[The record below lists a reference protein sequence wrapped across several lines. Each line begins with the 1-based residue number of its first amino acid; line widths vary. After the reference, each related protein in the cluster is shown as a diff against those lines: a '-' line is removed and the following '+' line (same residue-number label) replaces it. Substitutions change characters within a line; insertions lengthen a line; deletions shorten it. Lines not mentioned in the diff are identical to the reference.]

1 MSWLSKTIRAAKER
15 RRIKK
20 ELRAMSNTN
29 TSGVVKGAVSSATTQ
44 NVLAGGV
51 SAGGG
56 VLIGLSAL
64 RSWAPG
70 IIPWTV
76 EHDAQAVIF
85 LTTIV
90 VPFVSRAIAFWRE
103 PAKAGL

>member
-29 TSGVVKGAVSSATTQ
+29 PSGIVKGAASSATTQ

-103 PAKAGL
+103 PSKAGL